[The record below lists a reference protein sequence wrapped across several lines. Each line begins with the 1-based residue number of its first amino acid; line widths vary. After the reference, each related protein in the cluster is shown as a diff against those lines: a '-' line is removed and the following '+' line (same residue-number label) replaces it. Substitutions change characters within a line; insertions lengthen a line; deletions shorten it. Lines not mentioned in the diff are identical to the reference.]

1 MAFRIELLRQASE
14 DKGFARE
21 LQKTCSDDIVFWVDN
36 FCWTKDP
43 RRTES
48 VLPFISYPIQAE
60 SLLEVQRAV
69 NEGFDLGIEKSRDM
83 GASWIVDYVLQHQF
97 QFYEGADFRVGSR
110 KEEFVDKLGVMDT
123 MIEKIR
129 WNLSRQPL
137 FLLPAGFEEKRKF
150 DDNTTFM
157 RLNNPERF
165 NSIVGE
171 SANPHF
177 GSGGRS
183 KAVVLDEF
191 AKWEARVDE
200 QAWTATADVTK
211 CRIPISTPVGSAN
224 KFARLA
230 KGHSEKIKFLTLH
243 WTLHPDK
250 ARGAYYLSNGIKIG
264 IDLSRNYKTA
274 FNIWNTTFGRDSKKV
289 WSPWY
294 EVESIRRT
302 DADLAQEVD
311 IDYHR
316 SGSMFFKA
324 TAIAKQRIWTK
335 YERQRP
341 EEAIPY
347 GRYLIG
353 NIIELEDKVR
363 FKDSG
368 DGWLKINEFPK
379 PSYQYV
385 VSGDSSEGLPKGDES
400 FGVVRCK
407 VTGNVVAIFND
418 QWAPE
423 EFAKKMQ
430 LAAWFFNE
438 ADGAPENNN
447 HGYTTAKELEEKPHV
462 KLYYTRRDETKDGQT
477 VVTNKRGFTTDLKSR
492 PDMLNHMAHQIDK
505 GEIELRFDE
514 IISECRTFI
523 RSINKAGKP
532 EADGD
537 FKDDGVLSCAIGGQ
551 VIREIPYEPKSTQNQ
566 KRSELIDSRKVK
578 KNAGFGFE

>member
-1 MAFRIELLRQASE
+1 LDKASG
-14 DKGFARE
+14 DPGFARE
-21 LQKTCSDDIVFWVDN
+21 LARTCAQDIVFWVDN

-43 RRTES
+43 RRADA

-60 SLLEVQRAV
+60 ALLEVERAV
-69 NEGFDLGIEKSRDM
+69 NTGFDLLIEKSRDM

-123 MIEKIR
+123 MLEKIR
-129 WNLSRQPL
+129 WNLGRQPL
-137 FLLPAGFEEKRKF
+137 FLLPAGFQEQTNF
-150 DDNTTFM
+150 NDNTTYM

-183 KAVVLDEF
+183 KAVVMDEY
-191 AKWEARVDE
+191 AKWESGVDA
-200 QAWTATADVTK
+200 QAWTSTADVTK

-230 KGHSEKIKFLTLH
+230 KGHDEKIKLLTLH

-250 ARGAYYLSNGIKIG
+250 ARGAYYVSNGIRIP
-264 IDLSRNYKTA
+264 IDLKKDYKSA
-274 FNIWNTTFGRDSKKV
+274 FNIWSTTFGRESKKV
-289 WSPWY
+289 FSPWY
-294 EVESIRRT
+294 EAEAERRT

-316 SGSMFFKA
+316 SGSMFFNARALARQKA
-324 TAIAKQRIWTK
+324 WTEFK
-335 YERQRP
+335 RALP
-341 EEAIPY
+341 TDPIPY
-347 GRYLIG
+347 GRYIRA
-353 NIIELEDKVR
+353 NVIELQDKVR
-363 FKDSG
+363 IKDAV
-368 DGWLKINEFPK
+368 DGWLMIAELPK
-379 PSYQYV
+379 EGYQYV
-385 VSGDSSEGLPKGDES
+385 VSADSSEGLPKGDES

-407 VTGNVVAIFND
+407 VTGNVVAIFHN

-423 EFAKKMQ
+423 EFAKLIQ
-430 LAAWFFNE
+430 LAAWFYNE

-447 HGYTTAKELEEKPHV
+447 HGYTTCKELEDKPHV
-462 KLYYTRRDETKDGQT
+462 KLYFTRKDETVDGS
-477 VVTNKRGFTTDLKSR
+477 VKVTHKRGFTTDLKSR
-492 PDMLNHMAHQIDK
+492 PDMLNHLAAQIDK
-505 GEIELRFDE
+505 AEIELRFQVLIDQA
-514 IISECRTFI
+514 RTFI
-523 RSINKAGKP
+523 RNAKRGGKP

-537 FKDDGVLSCAIGGQ
+537 FKDDGVLATAIGGA
-551 VIREIPYEPKSTQNQ
+551 VIRELPYEPKSVNTA
-566 KRSELIDSRKVK
+566 KRTDLIDSRRVK